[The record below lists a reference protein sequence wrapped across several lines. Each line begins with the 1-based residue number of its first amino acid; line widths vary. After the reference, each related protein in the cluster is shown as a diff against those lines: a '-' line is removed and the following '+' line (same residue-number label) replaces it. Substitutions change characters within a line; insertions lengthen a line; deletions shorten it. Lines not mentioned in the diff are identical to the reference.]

1 MGYGATGEE
10 TGAKG
15 LFRGKGSARHC
26 SGFEKLIVGMLT
38 VDQHEMFGGKTVLDI
53 EAEDRTY
60 TSQIADRPSD

>member
-1 MGYGATGEE
+1 
-10 TGAKG
+10 
-15 LFRGKGSARHC
+15 
-26 SGFEKLIVGMLT
+26 MLT